1 MGAKGKTVMI
11 IIEMEIIKIITTKC
25 FYLSAVLAYFMY
37 SFTTFCFRTE
47 KQKKYTSSYF
57 GVLYHSER
65 KTKIVFNIFVQ
76 FSGLFLLFS
85 KFTQLFNKFQIMQAG
100 GLKQL
105 L

>member
-1 MGAKGKTVMI
+1 MFLSLSGSRLFHVFIYNILFPHRKT
-11 IIEMEIIKIITTKC
+11 K
-25 FYLSAVLAYFMY
+25 
-37 SFTTFCFRTE
+37 
-47 KQKKYTSSYF
+47 KKYTSSYF

-85 KFTQLFNKFQIMQAG
+85 KFTQLFNKFRIMQAG

-105 L
+105 LWNLLNQWHFSLHLNGSALKLWA